1 MSRSSRNV
9 RSLVM
14 SLPTAVAVAAA
25 PGVIADGAELPAYKD
40 PTQPVERR
48 VEDLLSR
55 LTLEEKIALLH
66 ADSKFTTAGIPRLGI
81 PRRWMS
87 DGPHGVREDVGPD
100 TWEPAGR
107 TDDFS
112 TYLPTLI
119 GVAATWNPEDARAM
133 GQVIGEEARKRG
145 KDVMLGPGINIQR
158 TPLNGR
164 TFEYMGEDPYL
175 TGRLAVEYIHGVQSQ
190 NVASCVK
197 HFAVNN
203 QETERNSV
211 SVEVDERAL
220 REIYLPAFKAAVEE
234 GGAFAVMGA
243 YNQLR
248 GQHCCQNDYLLNKI
262 LKGEWNF
269 QGIVV
274 SDWNGTHDTDEA
286 VYNGLDC
293 EMGTQVNA
301 YSQYYLASA
310 FLRGVRD
317 GKYPVTLLDDK
328 VRRNLRVMIETHVLD
343 TREEGSINTKEHQ
356 EVARRIAEEG
366 IVLLK
371 NDGGVLP
378 LDERKIR
385 TLAVIGANAVIKQ
398 AHGGESSAIKAFY
411 EIPPLEGILKRA
423 GGAMNV
429 VYSEG
434 YRLGASDAEAAVL
447 ADRAVEAAKGADAV
461 VFVGGLNHQHGFDSE
476 GTDRKDLKLPSGQDE
491 LIQRI
496 VAANGKAAV
505 VLISGSPVE
514 MPWVGKV
521 PAIVE
526 AWYPGMEGG
535 NAVARVLFGD
545 VNPSGKLPC
554 TFPKR
559 LEDSP
564 AHADGDVNAYP
575 GKGGVVKY
583 GEGLL
588 VGYRWF
594 DTKKIEPLFAF
605 GHGLSYTT
613 FGYSGLSIA
622 NGEEGKVTVGVDVAN
637 TGDREGAEVVQVY
650 VHQERPALPRPEK
663 ELKGF
668 KRVMLK
674 AGEKK
679 RVEVV
684 LDRGAFSYYDPGKA
698 GWVAER
704 GKYTVMVGSSSRD
717 IRAIGEVVLEKTTVA
732 K

>member
-1 MSRSSRNV
+1 MV
-9 RSLVM
+9 
-14 SLPTAVAVAAA
+14 
-25 PGVIADGAELPAYKD
+25 DGAELAVYRD

-66 ADSKFTTAGIPRLGI
+66 GDSKFTTAAIPRLGI

-112 TYLPTLI
+112 TYMPTLI
-119 GVAATWNPEDARAM
+119 GVAATWSPESAQAM
-133 GQVIGEEARKRG
+133 GKVIGEEARKRG
-145 KDVMLGPGINIQR
+145 KDIMLGPGINIQR

-175 TGRLAVEYIHGVQSQ
+175 TSRLAVGYIHGLQSQ

-203 QETERNSV
+203 QETERNSIN
-211 SVEVDERAL
+211 VEVDERAL

-234 GGAFAVMGA
+234 GGAFAVLGA

-262 LKGEWNF
+262 LKGEWHF
-269 QGIVV
+269 QGMVI

-301 YSQYYLASA
+301 YSQYYLGSA
-310 FLRGVRD
+310 FMRGVRD
-317 GKYPVTLLDDK
+317 GKYPISLLDDK

-343 TREEGSINTKEHQ
+343 QREEGTINTAEHQ
-356 EVARRIAEEG
+356 AVARRIAEEG

-371 NDGGVLP
+371 NEGGVLP
-378 LDERKIR
+378 LDEKKIR
-385 TLAVIGANAVIKQ
+385 TLAVIGSNAAIKQ
-398 AHGGESSAIKAFY
+398 AYGGESSAIKAFY
-411 EIPPLEGILKRA
+411 EIPPLEGIVQRA

-429 VYSEG
+429 IYSEG
-434 YRLGASDAEAAVL
+434 YRLGASDADAAEL
-447 ADRAVEAAKGADAV
+447 AERAVNAAAAADAV
-461 VFVGGLNHQHGFDSE
+461 VFVGGLNHRHGFDCE
-476 GTDRKDLKLPSGQDE
+476 GTDRTDLKLPSGQDG
-491 LIQRI
+491 LIERL
-496 VAANGKAAV
+496 VAANAKTVV

-514 MPWVGKV
+514 MPWVGRV

-535 NAVARVLFGD
+535 NAVAKVLFGD

-554 TFPKR
+554 SFPKALGGFAGVR
-559 LEDSP
+559 R
-564 AHADGDVNAYP
+564 GDVGAFP
-575 GKGGVVKY
+575 GKDGVVKY
-583 GEGLL
+583 EEGLL

-594 DTKKIEPLFAF
+594 DTKGIEPLFEF

-613 FGYSGLSIA
+613 FGYSGLILA
-622 NGEEGKVTVGVDVAN
+622 AGEEGAVTVACDIEN
-637 TGDREGAEVVQVY
+637 TGGRDGAEVIQLY
-650 VHQERPALPRPEK
+650 VHQENPGLPRPEK
-663 ELKGF
+663 ELKAF

-679 RVEVV
+679 RVEMV
-684 LDRGAFSYYDPGKA
+684 LDRSAFAYYDPKQA
-698 GWVAER
+698 GWVAEK

-717 IRAIGEVVLEKTTVA
+717 IRVKGDFVRETTTLEK
-732 K
+732 

>member
-1 MSRSSRNV
+1 
-9 RSLVM
+9 M
-14 SLPTAVAVAAA
+14 SLPTAVAVVAA
-25 PGVIADGAELPAYKD
+25 PVMVDGAELPLYRD
-40 PTQPVERR
+40 PTQPVEMR

-55 LTLEEKIALLH
+55 LTLDEKIALLH
-66 ADSKFTTAGIPRLGI
+66 GDSKFTTAGIPRLGI

-112 TYLPTLI
+112 TYMPTLI
-119 GVAATWNPEDARAM
+119 GVAATWSPESAQAM
-133 GQVIGEEARKRG
+133 GKVIGEEARKRG
-145 KDVMLGPGINIQR
+145 KDIMLGPGINIQR

-175 TGRLAVEYIHGVQSQ
+175 TGRLAVGYIHGVQSQ
-190 NVASCVK
+190 NVAACVK

-203 QETERNSV
+203 QETERNSIN
-211 SVEVDERAL
+211 VEVDERAL

-262 LKGEWNF
+262 LKGEWHF
-269 QGIVV
+269 QGMVI

-310 FLRGVRD
+310 FMRGVRD
-317 GKYPVTLLDDK
+317 GKYPIGLLDDK

-343 TREEGSINTKEHQ
+343 QREEGTINTAEHQ
-356 EVARRIAEEG
+356 AMARRIAEEG

-371 NDGGVLP
+371 NEGGVLP
-378 LDERKIR
+378 LDEKKIR
-385 TLAVIGANAVIKQ
+385 TLAVIGSNAAIKQ
-398 AHGGESSAIKAFY
+398 AYGGESSAIKAFY
-411 EIPPLEGILKRA
+411 EIPPLEGIVKRA

-429 VYSEG
+429 IYSEG
-434 YRLGASDAEAAVL
+434 YRLGASDAESAEL
-447 ADRAVEAAKGADAV
+447 AERAVNAAAAADAV
-461 VFVGGLNHQHGFDSE
+461 VFVGGLNHRHGFDCE
-476 GTDRKDLKLPSGQDE
+476 GTDRPDLKLPSGQDG
-491 LIQRI
+491 LIERI
-496 VAANGKAAV
+496 VAANAKTAV

-554 TFPKR
+554 SFPKR
-559 LEDSP
+559 LADSP
-564 AHADGDVNAYP
+564 AHAQGEVEEFP
-575 GKGGVVKY
+575 GKDGVVKY
-583 GEGLL
+583 DEGLL

-594 DTKKIEPLFAF
+594 DTKGIEPLFEF

-613 FGYSGLSIA
+613 FGYSGLKLA
-622 NGEEGKVTVGVDVAN
+622 AGDDGAVAVAVDVEN
-637 TGDREGAEVVQVY
+637 TGGRDGAEVVQLY
-650 VHQERPALPRPEK
+650 VHQENPGLPRPEK
-663 ELKGF
+663 ELKAF

-674 AGEKK
+674 SGEKK
-679 RVEVV
+679 RVEMV
-684 LDRGAFSYYDPGKA
+684 LDRSAFAYYDPSKS
-698 GWVAER
+698 GWVAEK

-717 IRAIGEVVLEKTTVA
+717 IRVKGDFVRETTTVE